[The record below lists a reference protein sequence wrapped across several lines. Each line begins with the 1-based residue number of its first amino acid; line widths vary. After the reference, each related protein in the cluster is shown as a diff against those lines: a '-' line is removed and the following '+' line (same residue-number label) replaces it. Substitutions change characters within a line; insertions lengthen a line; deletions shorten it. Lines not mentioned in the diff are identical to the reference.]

1 MPARVAPSS
10 YARIWT
16 RRPRA
21 FPSPA
26 IQRSTA
32 SNPNAR
38 LVVDWTLV
46 PLRVSCSQRQK
57 ELLTNH
63 EVLWGISNRNDLTST
78 SSAPM
83 PCFPRSTMQTRTSLL
98 AKSTSLL
105 GASVAL
111 LFASQSAAQVNFSA
125 NFNVSPVTG
134 WSGNILR
141 STSLPCA
148 VASMR
153 RNLYQPTNPT
163 GQLVSPNTGTAIG
176 GVVTITYDYKVYNFT
191 GGGATPPTWG
201 NFQVQYAASASG
213 PWTTIATI
221 SNETQTLNTCLNR
234 SHTFTPPNGPL
245 FVRWNA
251 THSGDATDYYLAFDN
266 VSLVEAPPAPCT
278 TPAPGNTV
286 GPADACP
293 GGNFTLSLQ
302 NPTTGVTVSYQWYSS
317 TTSATGPWTPV
328 GTNSPTYVASQTAAS
343 WYYCDVTCSVGPVTT
358 ASNVLAVPMSVP
370 TFPQDWETGVVT
382 PNCWSTSA
390 LVGTGLPN
398 LSTVSAYG
406 IGTGSVRWNFFN
418 IANLDQPTLTSPTFS
433 PLVGTNVVNFDV
445 AGAKYTG
452 TEIDQIVLEESNDGG
467 TTWATVVT
475 MNNDVGGLLHTGG
488 VTSSNF
494 APTAAQWASLSF
506 PVSAGTNRIRFRGIS
521 NFGNNCF
528 VDNVSFSAG
537 LPAYH
542 ATLGTGCYNV
552 FASALGENFAT
563 ASDAKTALDGNSLL
577 FVNLGTQYH
586 AYWGAGGASAYLAP
600 TSPTVHAVSDE
611 GNATITPTF
620 GATPS
625 PSGPVTDW
633 TIHANGSLTAGSV
646 ANPSGFL
653 SSLSVLGSAANLG
666 FYVFHDFNVDDGGQ
680 VVSEEIG
687 NMLYITWDAVAGYQE
702 PTDLST
708 FQYQIDMA
716 TGHVNL
722 VFVSLPSVDLG
733 NNFVGGTLAG
743 VSATPPSTTLSL
755 INPFVM
761 APDVSAM
768 SLTALGAPINGGPAV
783 TYTINNVPESFP
795 GSGVYNS
802 AVVFSLGAIP
812 GGYDLG
818 TAPNDYGAPGCNG
831 YVASIDLFIIL
842 SGSPT
847 PSVSFPLAWNIP
859 VPPFQ
864 LWMQAVGLFAPGSL
878 PGGLNA
884 GGVASSNAL
893 EVYVETF

>member
-1 MPARVAPSS
+1 
-10 YARIWT
+10 
-16 RRPRA
+16 
-21 FPSPA
+21 
-26 IQRSTA
+26 
-32 SNPNAR
+32 
-38 LVVDWTLV
+38 
-46 PLRVSCSQRQK
+46 
-57 ELLTNH
+57 
-63 EVLWGISNRNDLTST
+63 
-78 SSAPM
+78 
-83 PCFPRSTMQTRTSLL
+83 MQTRTSLL

-134 WSGNILR
+134 WSGNITR
-141 STSLPCA
+141 STTLPCA

-163 GQLVSPNTGTAIG
+163 GQLVSPSTGTSIG
-176 GVVTITYDYKVYNFT
+176 NLTTITYDYKVYDFS
-191 GGGATPPTWG
+191 GGGPTPPTWG
-201 NFQVQYAASASG
+201 SFEVQYGATATG

-221 SNETQTLNTCLNR
+221 TNETQTLNTCLNR
-234 SHTFTPPNGPL
+234 SHTFTPPAGPL

-266 VSLVEAPPAPCT
+266 VSVVESVPCT

-286 GPADACP
+286 GPATACAAT
-293 GGNFTLSLQ
+293 NFTLSLQ
-302 NPTTGVTVSYQWYSS
+302 NATPGETVSYQWYSS
-317 TTSATGPWTPV
+317 TASATGPWTPV
-328 GTNSPTYVASQTAAS
+328 GSNLATYVASQTVAS

-358 ASNVLAVPMSVP
+358 PSNVLAVGMEPAS
-370 TFPQDWETGVVT
+370 TFPQDWSTGVVS
-382 PNCWSTSA
+382 PDCWSVSGASVPDYSA
-390 LVGTGLPN
+390 
-398 LSTVSAYG
+398 VSAYG
-406 IGTGSVRWNFFN
+406 LGTGSVRFNFFN
-418 IANLDQPTLTSPTFS
+418 ISAGTQPTLTSPFF
-433 PLVGTNVVNFDV
+433 PALVGTNVVNFDV
-445 AGAKYTG
+445 AGAAYTG
-452 TEIDQIVLEESNDGG
+452 GEVDQIVLEESSDAGLTW
-467 TTWATVVT
+467 TTVIA
-475 MNNDVGGLLHTGG
+475 MDNDVGGLLNTLGG
-488 VTSSNF
+488 TTTSNF
-494 APTAAQWASLSF
+494 APTTAQWASLSF

-521 NFGNNCF
+521 DFGNNCF
-528 VDNVSFSAG
+528 VDNVNFTAG

-552 FASALGENFAT
+552 FSSALGENFAT

-600 TSPTVHAVSDE
+600 TSPTVHTVGDE
-611 GNATITPTF
+611 GTALITPTF
-620 GATPS
+620 ATPS

-633 TIHANGSLTAGSV
+633 TIHANGSLTAGTI
-646 ANPSGFL
+646 ANPTGYL
-653 SSLSVLGSAANLG
+653 STMSVLGSAANLG